1 MAKRESVRIGG
12 KKVSVLRAAL
22 MAQEADRLGVLVGKV
37 EDLVLPRSA
46 PATVRIAGI
55 TVSIAAGATL
65 ARVAD
70 EEALHPKKLIEQIVH
85 EHAQA
90 LGRRARRRGTTR
102 RPEGAWMRPASSGRG
117 GGA

>member
-1 MAKRESVRIGG
+1 
-12 KKVSVLRAAL
+12 
-22 MAQEADRLGVLVGKV
+22 MAQEADRLGVLVGQV
-37 EDLVLPRSA
+37 EDVVLPRPA
-46 PATVRIAGI
+46 PATVQIAGI
-55 TVSIAAGATL
+55 TVSIGAGATL

-102 RPEGAWMRPASSGRG
+102 RPEGAWVRSASDGDVSRG
-117 GGA
+117 A